1 MSSRAIVEERL
12 AAYPEN
18 HLLFASKLYT
28 EAFAKEMSEAAYYK
42 TLQRL
47 CEKRA
52 IAKIAKGVYCR
63 PISTRFGEVLP
74 SEKQIIYE
82 FTKNATGMVVGYAM
96 YNALNLTTQIAK
108 NIEVYSSVIDEQQKQ
123 IGKVLLKK
131 QSLCFDERTIKSVQ
145 MLEVLQNYDTIQD
158 MNSKS
163 FWGLCKEYSKNYDA
177 EACEYVLSRIKYS
190 KRTIAFLHSILN
202 FHNVKNSLE
211 RFLSPFSKYQIP
223 SMEDLHEATRI

>member
-12 AAYPEN
+12 SSYPEN
-18 HLLFASKLYT
+18 HLLFASKLYS

-47 CEKRA
+47 CNQRA
-52 IAKIAKGVYCR
+52 IAKIAKGIYCK
-63 PISTRFGEVLP
+63 PLQTRFGEVLP
-74 SEKQIIYE
+74 SETQIVDE

-96 YNALNLTTQIAK
+96 YNTLNLTTQVPK

-123 IGKVLLKK
+123 VGRVSLKK
-131 QSLCFDERTIKSVQ
+131 QSLIFDDRMVKAVQ

-158 MNSKS
+158 MNENS
-163 FWGLCKEYSKNYDA
+163 FLRFCKKYSETYNED
-177 EACEYVLSRIKYS
+177 ACEAALSSIRYS
-190 KRTIAFLHSILN
+190 KRTIAFLHSVLN
-202 FHNVKNSLE
+202 YHNVENSLN

-223 SMEDLHEATRI
+223 SMEELYEASRI